1 MVACIPNW
9 VFSDP
14 VTVAGLPG
22 GELVASDKELGP
34 APVIPVDPTAVGS
47 PVFEVAGVSVLHL
60 GAIFPDPLVV
70 TPLGGLWFGPATVAG
85 LPGGEI
91 VTSDKELGPAPVIP
105 VDPTAV
111 GSPVFEVAGVSVLHL
126 GAIFPNPLVVAPL
139 IGVVL
144 PVVPVSVAGIPGVEF
159 ITVDP
164 EFAEAPI
171 VPVDPTAVGVSFSL
185 AWASVVHPGA
195 LFPDPL
201 VVAIPAVAELGSPCH
216 IVVEGDRCGILKFVH
231 QVFDLDSIS

>member
-9 VFSDP
+9 VFVDP

-22 GELVASDKELGP
+22 VELVASDKEFHP
-34 APVIPVDPTAVGS
+34 VPVIPVDPAAVRA
-47 PVFEVAGVSVLHL
+47 PVLEVTGASVLHL

-70 TPLGGLWFGPATVAG
+70 TPLFGLWFPATVAG
-85 LPGGEI
+85 LPVGEI

-111 GSPVFEVAGVSVLHL
+111 RSPVFEVAGVSVLHL
-126 GAIFPNPLVVAPL
+126 GAIFPNPLIVAPL

-144 PVVPVSVAGIPGVEF
+144 PVVPASVAGFPGVEF

-164 EFAEAPI
+164 EFAVVPI
-171 VPVDPTAVGVSFSL
+171 VPVDPTAVGFSFSL
-185 AWASVVHPGA
+185 AWASPVHPGA
-195 LFPDPL
+195 VLPDPL
-201 VVAIPAVAELGSPCH
+201 VVASPAVAELGSPGH